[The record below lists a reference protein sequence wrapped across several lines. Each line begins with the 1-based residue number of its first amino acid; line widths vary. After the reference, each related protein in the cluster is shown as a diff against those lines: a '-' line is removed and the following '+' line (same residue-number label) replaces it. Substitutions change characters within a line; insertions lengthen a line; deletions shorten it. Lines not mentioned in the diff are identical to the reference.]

1 MPTDKEAHK
10 DAVTCLYK
18 LHAALQDDLNE
29 MQDPSTSMKGNSS
42 VWVLCRYGLLA
53 TKEAEA
59 TKLKQHITIQSEQHE
74 QAKRG
79 WEDEERS
86 LRETIVSLK
95 LLVEEKEGFADETKR
110 QLMAAEQENA
120 VLRETSK
127 EREKFI
133 STMLA
138 ENEKTLK
145 LHVNGTNEAALI
157 MDVDQTQHKATHENI
172 EQLRLTAKYLDS
184 YSSDI
189 SQAINELTKEV
200 RSMEESQGA
209 CEAMMLSLSGNE
221 IQHDCP
227 SAFAQHDAML
237 HMCDQ
242 VGSLQSQCIDLS
254 NKLSVAEALLQ
265 KRTEEKRTI
274 KSQLHQ
280 MVINLGD
287 VFTVMKYQESS
298 LCGTQTI
305 DAMQLSIA
313 SLSAEF
319 ENERQTLL
327 QQIETQTAAAMGVT
341 TKHQVETE
349 ALQSKILD
357 LERTIEDKDAQIG
370 RLKVAM
376 EKLRSEKSPMLAQN
390 KSPILA
396 TAELNQSMPTTPLPV
411 DLPPA
416 PVSLTTIPT
425 EAVAIDTA
433 VVIPDV
439 CLACREEP
447 FGFMVRC
454 QKCKQQFHAG
464 CVRSKRQKTSRVGCY
479 VFVCDQ
485 CEV

>member
-1 MPTDKEAHK
+1 MERRSHDGIVKHRTAFFVLLEEHQNCSALTEMQERIVVASSPIQNTFGVCGNLENDPFSNLRAKRKAPNIMPTDKEAHK

-189 SQAINELTKEV
+189 SQAINE
-200 RSMEESQGA
+200 
-209 CEAMMLSLSGNE
+209 CGNL
-221 IQHDCP
+221 I
-227 SAFAQHDAML
+227 
-237 HMCDQ
+237 
-242 VGSLQSQCIDLS
+242 I
-254 NKLSVAEALLQ
+254 
-265 KRTEEKRTI
+265 
-274 KSQLHQ
+274 
-280 MVINLGD
+280 
-287 VFTVMKYQESS
+287 
-298 LCGTQTI
+298 
-305 DAMQLSIA
+305 
-313 SLSAEF
+313 
-319 ENERQTLL
+319 
-327 QQIETQTAAAMGVT
+327 
-341 TKHQVETE
+341 
-349 ALQSKILD
+349 
-357 LERTIEDKDAQIG
+357 
-370 RLKVAM
+370 
-376 EKLRSEKSPMLAQN
+376 
-390 KSPILA
+390 
-396 TAELNQSMPTTPLPV
+396 
-411 DLPPA
+411 
-416 PVSLTTIPT
+416 
-425 EAVAIDTA
+425 
-433 VVIPDV
+433 
-439 CLACREEP
+439 
-447 FGFMVRC
+447 
-454 QKCKQQFHAG
+454 
-464 CVRSKRQKTSRVGCY
+464 
-479 VFVCDQ
+479 
-485 CEV
+485 

>member
-1 MPTDKEAHK
+1 
-10 DAVTCLYK
+10 
-18 LHAALQDDLNE
+18 
-29 MQDPSTSMKGNSS
+29 
-42 VWVLCRYGLLA
+42 
-53 TKEAEA
+53 
-59 TKLKQHITIQSEQHE
+59 
-74 QAKRG
+74 
-79 WEDEERS
+79 
-86 LRETIVSLK
+86 
-95 LLVEEKEGFADETKR
+95 
-110 QLMAAEQENA
+110 
-120 VLRETSK
+120 
-127 EREKFI
+127 
-133 STMLA
+133 
-138 ENEKTLK
+138 
-145 LHVNGTNEAALI
+145 
-157 MDVDQTQHKATHENI
+157 
-172 EQLRLTAKYLDS
+172 
-184 YSSDI
+184 
-189 SQAINELTKEV
+189 
-200 RSMEESQGA
+200 
-209 CEAMMLSLSGNE
+209 MMLSLSGNK

-254 NKLSVAEALLQ
+254 NKLRVAEASLQ
-265 KRTEEKRTI
+265 QTTEEKCTI
-274 KSQLHQ
+274 ESQLHQ

-287 VFTVMKYQESS
+287 VYRKIYWFKVERLAKQQELVMKYQESS

-313 SLSAEF
+313 TLSAEF

-327 QQIETQTAAAMGVT
+327 QQIETQAAAAMGVT

-396 TAELNQSMPTTPLPV
+396 TAEPNQSVPTPPLPV

-425 EAVAIDTA
+425 EAVAIDTV